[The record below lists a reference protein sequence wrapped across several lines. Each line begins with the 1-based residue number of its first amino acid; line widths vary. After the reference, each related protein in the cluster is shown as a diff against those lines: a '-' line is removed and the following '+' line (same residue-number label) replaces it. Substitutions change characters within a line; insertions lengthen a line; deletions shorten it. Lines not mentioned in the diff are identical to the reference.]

1 MLFRSDINLEE
12 SQNLLVFPQCFSE
25 SKDRIGSERIFELEN
40 NKLHTG
46 NIMGFVGVNGSELKI
61 SSRFAQKDKPDYFLH
76 YMLQKVFSINL
87 FDMKH
92 SLEREE
98 VFDFLLYLFPYYL
111 KKSLR
116 QVLFKEYQHKE
127 YNNANVRGAIDVNL
141 HIRQNIPF
149 SG

>member
-1 MLFRSDINLEE
+1 MKTSHIPTTDNHSKNLTDEQCNDHLDNLQRIAGIKIADINLEE

-76 YMLQKVFSINL
+76 YM
-87 FDMKH
+87 
-92 SLEREE
+92 
-98 VFDFLLYLFPYYL
+98 
-111 KKSLR
+111 
-116 QVLFKEYQHKE
+116 
-127 YNNANVRGAIDVNL
+127 
-141 HIRQNIPF
+141 
-149 SG
+149 